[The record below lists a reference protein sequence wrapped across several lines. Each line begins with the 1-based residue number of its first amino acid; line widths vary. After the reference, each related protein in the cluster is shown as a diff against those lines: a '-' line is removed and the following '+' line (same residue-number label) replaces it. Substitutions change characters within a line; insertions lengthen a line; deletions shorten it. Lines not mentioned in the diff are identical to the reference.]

1 MAQNGDDGARAVKI
15 ATFSK
20 IRRAHFGAEDP
31 SSIYEGD
38 EALYRAHMKLKQ
50 FPEPPEYRQEWQK
63 RQFAY
68 ITLITDD
75 KYLPGVVM
83 LHYSVRMAERPGHRY
98 PFIVLYTSG
107 LSDSAIA
114 ALELT
119 RDNDDYTVDLRLIDP
134 LLPAAHHK
142 ISVADPRFADTWTK
156 LRVFEQYGEYTTMV
170 YLDADMLVTHCRERY
185 TSKGTV
191 FPGAPALHK
200 VFYYAKHLPQYCIAA
215 VHDCTCSLKPYQ
227 GHMRFVCSQNC
238 VYHYQAYD
246 DPPKTLIAQP
256 GQEGP
261 ITMFNSGMF
270 VFHPNARLWE
280 AMEYYFE
287 NSTMLGRFLFP
298 DQDFLVTFFKYRW
311 ASIPFTWNAVK
322 TQKYRHGNL
331 WKDHRVKIIH
341 YIVDKPWMKFSD
353 YLDEWVGFCGGD
365 SVLHAYWWDRFEDYS
380 GKWWKDGVITRQ
392 TEALHLVEPF
402 LGDRDG
408 VRPIDTAPVK
418 DVPTKVCWDFVKWV
432 PQDDK
437 GKGEVKANQWDGKG
451 KGKAKAEY

>member
-1 MAQNGDDGARAVKI
+1 MAHIREHHYDGAGAVKT
-15 ATFSK
+15 ATFND
-20 IRRAHFGAEDP
+20 IRREHFGAEDTP
-31 SSIYEGD
+31 CIYEGD
-38 EALYRAHMKLKQ
+38 EALRHAHMLLKES
-50 FPEPPEYRQEWQK
+50 PEPPEYRQKWQK

-83 LHYSVRMAERPGHRY
+83 LHYSVRMAEQPGHHY
-98 PFIVLYTSG
+98 PFIILYTSS
-107 LSDSAIA
+107 LSDIAIT

-119 RDNDDYTVDLRLIDP
+119 RDDDDYTVDLRLIDP
-134 LLPAAHHK
+134 LLPAAHHN

-170 YLDADMLVTHCRERY
+170 YLDADMLVTHCREY
-185 TSKGTV
+185 YNLKSEGTV
-191 FPGAPALHK
+191 LQGAPALHK
-200 VFYYAKHLPQYCIAA
+200 VFDYAKNLPQYCIAA

-227 GHMRFVCSQNC
+227 GHMRFVCCQNC

-270 VFHPNARLWE
+270 VFHPNAYLWE
-280 AMEYYFE
+280 AMKYYFE

-322 TQKYRHGNL
+322 TQLYRHGNL
-331 WKDHRVKIIH
+331 WKDHRAKIIH

-353 YLDEWVGFCGGD
+353 YLDEYVGFCGGD
-365 SVLHAYWWDRFEDYS
+365 SVLHAYWWNRFEDYS
-380 GKWWKDGVITRQ
+380 YKWWKRGLITR
-392 TEALHLVEPF
+392 EREVLHLVEKF

-408 VRPIDTAPVK
+408 VRPIDWA
-418 DVPTKVCWDFVKWV
+418 FVMWV

-437 GKGEVKANQWDGKG
+437 GKGTAKAVQWDGKG
-451 KGKAKAEY
+451 KGKAKAEQ